1 MAQPPAP
8 GGALQGGVCSSS
20 RDFLKPSLCC
30 YTINLISSRFVPM
43 VVVNDKSSQYE
54 VDYGVF
60 DTTESCDLHADYYMH
75 PTLEIGYPSHNKPF
89 NESTINELGGAEEE
103 DQVVRGGDV
112 NHMDGDGLTQDNR
125 PLLIHFNTNTA
136 NSNNNNRGS
145 AVSHQHHLHHHR
157 AGSGFA

>member
-1 MAQPPAP
+1 
-8 GGALQGGVCSSS
+8 
-20 RDFLKPSLCC
+20 
-30 YTINLISSRFVPM
+30 M
-43 VVVNDKSSQYE
+43 VVVNGKSSQYE

-89 NESTINELGGAEEE
+89 NESTINELGGAEE

-125 PLLIHFNTNTA
+125 PLLIHSNTNTA